1 MLYNLRVMGKLL
13 AWFGIIVASW
23 VLVWLIAKFLF
34 WAWHVAQTGL
44 VVGVIA
50 IGAWLIWNYL
60 AGRKSSEEV

>member
-23 VLVWLIAKFLF
+23 VLVWLIAKLLF